1 MSNKLDYTLYLI
13 TDGKPNIIN
22 RVEQAI
28 LGGVTVVQYREKKK
42 GYDEMLEE
50 AIELKKICSKYNVPL
65 IINDYIDLA
74 KEIDADGIHLG
85 QDDRS
90 IEEVKDLFKDKI
102 IGISAHNLEEAIK
115 AEENGADY
123 IGFGAIFPT
132 NSKDDAKILNVNEV
146 NNIKN
151 NISIPVVLIGG
162 INKENLTSIDVKYDG
177 ICVISAVLSS
187 KDPKESSKE
196 LRDIISN
203 K

>member
-1 MSNKLDYTLYLI
+1 MSSNLDYTLYLI

-22 RVEQAI
+22 KVERAI

-42 GYDEMLEE
+42 SYDEMLEE
-50 AIELKKICSKYNVPL
+50 VIELKKLCSKYNVPL

-74 KEIDADGIHLG
+74 KEVDADGIHLG
-85 QDDRS
+85 QDDLS

-115 AEENGADY
+115 AEESGADY
-123 IGFGAIFPT
+123 IGFGAIFTT
-132 NSKDDAKILNVNEV
+132 NSKDDAKILDVNEV

-151 NISIPVVLIGG
+151 NISIPVLLIGG
-162 INKENLTSIDVKYDG
+162 INKENLASINVKYDG

-187 KDPKESSKE
+187 KDPKEASKE
-196 LRDIISN
+196 LRDIILN